1 MEKVSAAMGVAL
13 MEPFLGTH
21 VAIEQIRRVVTGYSA
36 DGKSV
41 IASDT
46 RVAGSVGPTKPNF
59 TDFGVPTSCRP
70 TRNDGSLA
78 LPDDFNWFPPPG
90 GFRFARFVIPPNP
103 ALTTALIDQSVVGM
117 HKSQAV
123 DLLYIGDAEP
133 PTSTASTPST
143 IPPLPV
149 RHISP
154 TGGAGR
160 YSAKVAPAR
169 MSASVRDDSCAWR
182 ASTQRS

>member
-70 TRNDGSLA
+70 TRMTVLSHSPMISIGFLRRAAFA
-78 LPDDFNWFPPPG
+78 L
-90 GFRFARFVIPPNP
+90 
-103 ALTTALIDQSVVGM
+103 L
-117 HKSQAV
+117 
-123 DLLYIGDAEP
+123 
-133 PTSTASTPST
+133 
-143 IPPLPV
+143 
-149 RHISP
+149 
-154 TGGAGR
+154 
-160 YSAKVAPAR
+160 
-169 MSASVRDDSCAWR
+169 DS
-182 ASTQRS
+182 